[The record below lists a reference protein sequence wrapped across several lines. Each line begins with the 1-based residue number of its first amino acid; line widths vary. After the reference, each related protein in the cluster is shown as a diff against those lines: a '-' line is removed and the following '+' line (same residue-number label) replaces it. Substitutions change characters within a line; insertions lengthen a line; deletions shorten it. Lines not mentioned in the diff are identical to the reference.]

1 MPPAALRAATKT
13 EIVEMHSKIE
23 ELRVHMTAEE
33 HGGESV
39 CRWSL
44 ARAAAQQRRGEHVQS
59 LLRRRSSSSRSYRYH
74 SYQCHRHRH
83 CRRAWPKPPQQPPR

>member
-1 MPPAALRAATKT
+1 MAKPSSASVTTT
-13 EIVEMHSKIE
+13 EEPNFDTDFTMAQQLVD
-23 ELRVHMTAEE
+23 MTAEE

-59 LLRRRSSSSRSYRYH
+59 LLRRRSSSRRSYRYH
-74 SYQCHRHRH
+74 S
-83 CRRAWPKPPQQPPR
+83 

>member
-39 CRWSL
+39 CRQGIAGVCAL
-44 ARAAAQQRRGEHVQS
+44 RRSRSEASTLQS
-59 LLRRRSSSSRSYRYH
+59 LLRRRSSSCRSSHYCG
-74 SYQCHRHRH
+74 SST
-83 CRRAWPKPPQQPPR
+83 